1 VAFNALANQQF
12 ALQRTSFSPK
22 MMRYQLSRSRKLSK
36 LIYLSVAAWCLL
48 LPAGGRLQSQPQD
61 TKREILA
68 EDFTKNR
75 PKSKQKTATSQRRR
89 IYRLASGAPEIREKL
104 SSKGQI
110 GVTVWHLRVPKK
122 VDTGARLLLSGNER
136 EFVAQR
142 ATTDIPLQPGA
153 RVRLSIES
161 ARNGYLYVIDREVF
175 ANGNTGPA
183 NLIFPRRNMRG
194 GDNKVRPGQL
204 IDIPGQSDDPNYFTA
219 SPSRR
224 DQTGELITV
233 VVTAKPLA
241 LEISDARTRIPAFE
255 LAEWE
260 RKWGNGAQKFE
271 MMGGA
276 GQQWTNEEKEA
287 AAPSSGRRLTQD
299 EPAPQTLFRFP
310 EGNDDG
316 LLVSVTLRYARPRP
330 KGRR

>member
-1 VAFNALANQQF
+1 
-12 ALQRTSFSPK
+12 
-22 MMRYQLSRSRKLSK
+22 MRHPFSRSRNLLR
-36 LIYLSVAAWCLL
+36 LIYLSLAAWCLL
-48 LPAGGRLQSQPQD
+48 LPGGGLQAHPQD

-75 PKSKQKTATSQRRR
+75 PKSKQKSATSQRRR
-89 IYRLASGAPEIREKL
+89 IYRLASGLPDMSEKL

-110 GVTVWHLRVPKK
+110 GVTIWHLRAPKK
-122 VDTGARLLLSGNER
+122 VDTGARLLLSGDEQ

-142 ATTDIPLQPGA
+142 ASTDIPLQPGA

-161 ARNGYLYVIDREVF
+161 ARNGYLYVIDREIF

-183 NLIFPRRNMRG
+183 SLIFPRRNMRG

-204 IDIPGQSDDPNYFTA
+204 IDIPGQVDEPNYFTA
-219 SPSRR
+219 RPSRR
-224 DQTGELITV
+224 DQSGELITV
-233 VVTAKPLA
+233 LVTAKPLP
-241 LEISDARTRIPAFE
+241 LEISDARTRIPALE

-260 RKWGNGAQKFE
+260 RKWGDGVQKFE

-276 GQQWTNEEKEA
+276 GQQWTSEEKEA
-287 AAPSSGRRLTQD
+287 AEPSSGRRLTQD

-316 LLVSVTLRYARPRP
+316 LLVSVTLRYARPKP